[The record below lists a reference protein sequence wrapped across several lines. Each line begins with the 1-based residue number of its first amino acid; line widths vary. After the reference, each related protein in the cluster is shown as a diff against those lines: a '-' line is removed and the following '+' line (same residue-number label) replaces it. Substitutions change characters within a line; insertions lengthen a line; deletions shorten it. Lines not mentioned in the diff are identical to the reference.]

1 MDDPIADAARSILDG
16 HFVLS
21 RRLAQRNHFPALDVL
36 QSASRVFR
44 SVTDPNHQDWVGKIR
59 EWMALYA
66 QAEDLI
72 NIGAYA
78 RGANAKVDQ
87 AVAVIDRIQAFLRQ
101 GVDEKSSLAETQA
114 MLHSICRAAESALQS
129 GEAGRK

>member
-1 MDDPIADAARSILDG
+1 MDDPIADSARSILDG
-16 HFVLS
+16 HIVLS
-21 RRLAQRNHFPALDVL
+21 RKLAHRNHFPAIDVL

-44 SVTDPNHQDWVGKIR
+44 SVTEKPHQEWAGKVR

-78 RGANAKVDQ
+78 KGANMKVDQ
-87 AVAVIDRIQAFLRQ
+87 AVAVHERIQSFLRQ
-101 GVDEKSSLAETQA
+101 NVEEVSHLSDTQG
-114 MLHSICRAAESALQS
+114 MMHSIVRAAESAQ
-129 GEAGRK
+129 A